1 MMKKF
6 LQQVLLFWAIIC
18 IVHII
23 PCIVFENKAKSSTD
37 KVPYAKI
44 NEVIKMADV
53 DADLVVLGNSRA
65 EGGYDTALMN
75 GMSGLKCLNLGN
87 SGYSFDYSYHIM
99 YENYIKH
106 NKKPKY
112 IIVEVGPWCFFD
124 QIGPIYTI
132 QMLPY
137 INRPEF
143 KFYIDLC
150 PQLSMVD
157 KMLLF
162 RYVGKQR
169 KVMEEIVYLRRPLD
183 QKKETKTSWCKDYFG
198 KPQRLEHRKS
208 TIELFASFLNE
219 SKAQGI
225 DVILVCSPLH
235 VDDGLRYFNMD
246 GFWNIVR
253 YCNMGKGFPMVTYQ
267 DYFGND
273 TTLFSDPAHLND
285 AGKRLFTAKL
295 MHDLDSVGII
305 PSHH

>member
-1 MMKKF
+1 MRKF
-6 LQQVLLFWAIIC
+6 LLQIVLFWVIIC
-18 IVHII
+18 IVHIM
-23 PCIVFENKAKSSTD
+23 PCIVFENMAKSCTD
-37 KVPYAKI
+37 KGPYARI
-44 NEVIKMADV
+44 NEVIQMAGV

-65 EGGYDTALMN
+65 EGGYDTAVMN

-87 SGYSFDYSYHIM
+87 SGYPFDYVYHIM
-99 YENYIKH
+99 YENYIKQ

-124 QIGPIYTI
+124 HVSPIYTI

-150 PQLSMVD
+150 PQLSKAD

-162 RYVGKQR
+162 RYFGKQR
-169 KVMEEIVYLRRPLD
+169 KVMEEIVYLKRPVD
-183 QKKETKTSWCKDYFG
+183 RKKETKTSWCKDYFG
-198 KPQRLEHRKS
+198 KPQRLEQRKS
-208 TIELFASFLNE
+208 TVELFASFLEE

-235 VDDGLRYFNMD
+235 VDDGLRYFDMD
-246 GFWNIVR
+246 GFWDIVR
-253 YCNMGKGFPMVTYQ
+253 YCNKGKGFPMVTYQ